1 MAGKS
6 KIEFYG
12 STELLKKL
20 EEAGGNVEEAIITA
34 IRKSAVKPSNEMLG
48 FIRQHKRSGRT
59 EESFTEEIKS
69 KDGVITAEFG
79 FRVRK
84 GGLPALFHNLGT
96 PRKAPPA
103 SWFIDNAV
111 DNSIDEIIAEQNRAL
126 LESFRSLTN

>member
-6 KIEFYG
+6 KIEFFG
-12 STELLKKL
+12 SAELLKKL

-48 FIRQHKRSGRT
+48 FIRQHKHSGRT
-59 EESFTEEIKS
+59 EDSFTEEIKS

-79 FRVRK
+79 FSVRK
-84 GGLPALFHNLGT
+84 GGLAAIFWNVGT

-103 SWFIDNAV
+103 SYFISNAIDN
-111 DNSIDEIIAEQNRAL
+111 NIDEIIKEQNESL
-126 LESFRSLTN
+126 MKSFRSLAN

>member
-6 KIEFYG
+6 KIEFFG

-48 FIRQHKRSGRT
+48 FIRQHKHSGRT
-59 EESFTEEIKS
+59 EDSFTEEIKS

-79 FRVRK
+79 FSVRK
-84 GGLPALFHNLGT
+84 GGLAAIFHECGT

-103 SWFIDNAV
+103 SYFISNAIDN
-111 DNSIDEIIAEQNRAL
+111 NIDEIIKEQNEAL
-126 LESFRSLTN
+126 MKSFRSLTN

>member
-6 KIEFYG
+6 KIEFFG

-48 FIRQHKRSGRT
+48 FIRQHKHSGRT
-59 EESFTEEIKS
+59 EDSFTEEIKS

-79 FRVRK
+79 FSVRK

-111 DNSIDEIIAEQNRAL
+111 ESNIDEIIAEQNKAL
-126 LESFRSLTN
+126 LESFRELTN

>member
-6 KIEFYG
+6 KIGFYG
-12 STELLKKL
+12 SSEILKKL
-20 EEAGGNVEEAIITA
+20 EEAGANVEEEIIKA

-59 EESFTEEIKS
+59 EDSFVEEIKS

-79 FRVRK
+79 FSVRK

-111 DNSIDEIIAEQNRAL
+111 ESNIDEIIAEQNKAL
-126 LESFRSLTN
+126 LESFRGLTN

>member
-12 STELLKKL
+12 SAELLKKL

-48 FIRQHKRSGRT
+48 FIRQHKHSGRT
-59 EESFTEEIKS
+59 EDSFTEEIKS

-79 FRVRK
+79 FSVRK
-84 GGLPALFHNLGT
+84 GGLAAIFHEYGT

-103 SWFIDNAV
+103 SYFISNAIDN
-111 DNSIDEIIAEQNRAL
+111 NIDEIIKEQNEAL
-126 LESFRSLTN
+126 MKSFRSLTN

>member
-48 FIRQHKRSGRT
+48 FIRQHRHSGRT
-59 EESFTEEIKS
+59 EDSFTEEIKS

-79 FRVRK
+79 FSVRK
-84 GGLPALFHNLGT
+84 GGLAAIFHECGT
-96 PRKAPPA
+96 PRRAPAA
-103 SWFIDNAV
+103 SFFISNAV
-111 DNSIDEIIAEQNRAL
+111 DNNIDEIIKEQNEAL
-126 LESFRSLTN
+126 MKSFRSLTN